1 MTTIDRISHMLK
13 LQNKTQRSLAD
24 HLGIHKSTISLWQ
37 NGSCHSYNRY
47 LPEIA
52 DFFDIT
58 IDELVRDK
66 SPQKTNEY
74 MPVIVKAKNHG
85 VTADELSIALNF
97 AIAIKERGEK

>member
-66 SPQKTNEY
+66 FPQKTNEY

-85 VTADELSIALNF
+85 VTADELNIALDF